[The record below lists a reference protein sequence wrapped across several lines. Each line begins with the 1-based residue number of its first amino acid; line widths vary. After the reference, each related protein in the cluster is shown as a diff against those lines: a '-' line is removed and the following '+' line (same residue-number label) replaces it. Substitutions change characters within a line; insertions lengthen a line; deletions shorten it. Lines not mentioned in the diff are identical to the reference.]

1 VVWTEQRSNPRP
13 TTIEMKMLTITPPM
27 WSGILIHCYFIFV
40 GRDINLDVLRVQ
52 GYRFFCNKLWNATK
66 FAIIALGE
74 NFSPE
79 SDHKVRNCI
88 QCSYVILPS
97 LICHPDLSW
106 SNFIKSPYLQKSY
119 NLYVNFVLQYI
130 VTLAESQ
137 YISRLIDCH
146 PCWKPIY

>member
-1 VVWTEQRSNPRP
+1 
-13 TTIEMKMLTITPPM
+13 MLTITPPM

-88 QCSYVILPS
+88 QMYPRYTALFNLPPGYDQIS
-97 LICHPDLSW
+97 LKVH
-106 SNFIKSPYLQKSY
+106 
-119 NLYVNFVLQYI
+119 
-130 VTLAESQ
+130 
-137 YISRLIDCH
+137 
-146 PCWKPIY
+146 IYKNHIIYM